1 MGAEMNIRKG
11 DTVQILSG
19 NDRGKRGTVL
29 SVLREKDRV
38 LVEGVNLR
46 KHHTRPNARDPQGG
60 IREREVPVH
69 VSNVQVVCPKTD
81 RPTRIRHAKLDSGRS
96 VRVSVR
102 SGEMIDTK

>member
-1 MGAEMNIRKG
+1 MNIRKG
-11 DTVQILSG
+11 DTVQILAG

-29 SVLREKDRV
+29 SVLREKERI

-46 KHHTRPNARDPQGG
+46 KHHTRPSARDPQGG
-60 IREREVPVH
+60 IREREAPVH

-81 RPTRIRHAKLDSGRS
+81 RPTRIRHSRLDNGRS
-96 VRVSVR
+96 VRVSAR